1 MIHCV
6 GTSFVVSVFVVV
18 VVVVA
23 VVDDVVV
30 GLLAYSEYLVDCF
43 CWC

>member
-6 GTSFVVSVFVVV
+6 GGTSFVVSVFVVN
-18 VVVVA
+18 
-23 VVDDVVV
+23 VDVDVDVVV